1 MGNKVR
7 STEERLKK
15 LAVQAYK
22 GYTPFKLNEQIVEDN
37 ITITQENLNIWE
49 GKPLHGKF
57 PLYLQE
63 NRVDKESSLL
73 WPSADYIY
81 PVTESLALSIQDTV
95 IETRNYEKYCWG
107 VEWPTDVQ
115 NVMKWAKK

>member
-22 GYTPFKLNEQIVEDN
+22 GYTPFKLNEKIVEDN
-37 ITITQENLNIWE
+37 VTITQENLNIWE
-49 GKPLHGKF
+49 GKPLHRKF

-63 NRVDKESSLL
+63 NRVDKVLPAVAFRRL
-73 WPSADYIY
+73 Y
-81 PVTESLALSIQDTV
+81 LSCD
-95 IETRNYEKYCWG
+95 
-107 VEWPTDVQ
+107 
-115 NVMKWAKK
+115 